1 MKTLQKITGAM
12 LGLIVMTAAL
22 AAQPAYTLRVDGLA
36 CPFCAY
42 GLEKKLSAI
51 QGVQRT
57 RVDIA
62 SGTVS
67 VMMAEGATLDEASAK
82 KAVKDAGFTLRGFV
96 QAQTPPPSQPKK

>member
-1 MKTLQKITGAM
+1 MKTLQKIIGAM

-22 AAQPAYTLRVDGLA
+22 AAQSAYTLRVDGLA

-57 RVDIA
+57 TVDIA

-67 VMMAEGATLDEASAK
+67 VMMVEGATLDEALAK
-82 KAVKDAGFTLRGFV
+82 KAVKDAGFTLRGFE
-96 QAQTPPPSQPKK
+96 QAPAVPKK

>member
-1 MKTLQKITGAM
+1 MKTLQNIIGIM
-12 LGLIVMTAAL
+12 LGLIVMTTAL
-22 AAQPAYTLRVDGLA
+22 AAQPAYKLRVDGLA

-57 RVDIA
+57 TVDIA

-67 VMMAEGATLDEASAK
+67 VMMVEGATLDEASAK
-82 KAVKDAGFTLRGFV
+82 NAVKDAGFTLRGFE
-96 QAQTPPPSQPKK
+96 QAQTPPKK